1 MKKSILFL
9 FLNLYNLI
17 NLSISYKLCIVGAGS
32 GLGKELVY
40 QTLNDN
46 NEVLALT
53 SNPYKVSYP
62 FRLGGL
68 NDPRSNE
75 ELFNNRIISDKLT
88 IDNYW
93 NDINN
98 QYEYDHLIFTTSG
111 TAFSDDYSFKLTSKF
126 METLPECCR
135 TVSLIS
141 ANGVGDSLKNSSIG
155 IKVMNN
161 WYLKDVYKSK
171 NLQEICLNAYTN
183 NKIGKFIYRPKALS
197 YGESNFDT
205 TSRFQLASMLLD
217 KIKLYDMN
225 LKNI

>member
-1 MKKSILFL
+1 MKSILFIFL
-9 FLNLYNLI
+9 FLIFLNNS
-17 NLSISYKLCIVGAGS
+17 NSYKLCVVGAGS

-40 QTLNDN
+40 QSLLYKN
-46 NEVLALT
+46 NVLALT
-53 SNPYKVSYP
+53 SNPYKVSLP

-75 ELFNNRIISDKLT
+75 ELFKNRIISDKLE

-93 NDINN
+93 NDINS
-98 QYEYDHLIFTTSG
+98 QYDYDHLIFTTGG
-111 TAFSDDYSFKLTSKF
+111 TAFTDDYSFKLTSKF
-126 METLPECCR
+126 MDTLPETCR

-141 ANGVGDSLKNSSIG
+141 ADGVGDSLKNSSIG

-183 NKIGKFIYRPKALS
+183 NKIGKFIYRPNALS

-205 TSRFQLASMLLD
+205 TARFQLASIILD
-217 KIKLYDMN
+217 KIKLYDIN
-225 LKNI
+225 LNTN